1 MRLVPEVVTPD
12 VIRALERVKAKTRD
26 RWTVSFVLSCIEK
39 GFAGLYAIR
48 ELESHIAWM
57 VVERMDQGEVWMNV
71 WILESQDGTHLDR
84 AEDIFPLI
92 DDLARSIGAASWRC
106 TGRKGWAKWLKP
118 VATVYERKCT

>member
-1 MRLVPEVVTPD
+1 M
-12 VIRALERVKAKTRD
+12 KAKTGD
-26 RWTVSFVLSCIEK
+26 RWTVPFVLSCIEK

-48 ELESHIAWM
+48 ELDSHIAWM

-71 WILESQDGTHLDR
+71 WILEGDGLEH
-84 AEDIFPLI
+84 AEAIFPLI

-118 VATVYERKCT
+118 VATVYERNVYV